1 MAYDEELAQRV
12 RRLLG
17 PIENISER
25 KMFGG
30 LAFMLNGNMCCCV
43 DQTHLVVRTGPE
55 KYEEALARPFGRVFD
70 FTGRPMR
77 GFVYVEDTGLEEEA
91 ALRDW
96 VDLAFTFAASL
107 PPKQAKVRG
116 RRRPAKA

>member
-43 DQTHLVVRTGPE
+43 DRTHLVVRTGPE
-55 KYEEALARPFGRVFD
+55 KYEEALNRPFARVFD

-77 GFVYVEDTGLEEEA
+77 GFVYVEETGLEEEA
-91 ALRDW
+91 ALGGW
-96 VDLAFTFAASL
+96 VNLAFTFAASL